1 MILGQQGQIEPL
13 NGRKYS
19 VWQEKIKLVLAR
31 CELGYV
37 LHNDKPIEPKVDVP

>member
-1 MILGQQGQIEPL
+1 
-13 NGRKYS
+13 
-19 VWQEKIKLVLAR
+19 LVLAL